1 MKFSVTLSSVKFG
14 LIAALLV
21 LFSTLNPTQAAN
33 YEEIDWVA
41 LMPEDDLSALLN
53 RPEFLNDIADGSAAD
68 SVDDFASK
76 QLEDEQ
82 AQRYQQALVSTRVIE
97 AFDGKAIRIP
107 GFIVPLEQN
116 DEQKA
121 TAFFVV
127 PYFGACLHMPPP
139 PPNQI
144 LYVEY
149 KEGIAVENLYDPY
162 WFEGTVKIDNHE
174 SALGTSAYSL
184 VLEDEQAQRYQQALV
199 STRVIEA
206 FDGKAIRIP
215 GFIVPLEQNDEQK
228 ATAFFVVPYFGAC
241 LHMPP
246 PPPNQILYVEYK
258 EGIAVENL
266 YDPYW
271 FEGTVKIDN
280 HESALGTSAY
290 SLVLDSFALYEE

>member
-1 MKFSVTLSSVKFG
+1 MKFSVALSSVKFG

-116 DEQKA
+116 DDQKA
-121 TAFFVV
+121 KAFLVV

-149 KEGIAVENLYDPY
+149 E
-162 WFEGTVKIDNHE
+162 
-174 SALGTSAYSL
+174 
-184 VLEDEQAQRYQQALV
+184 
-199 STRVIEA
+199 
-206 FDGKAIRIP
+206 
-215 GFIVPLEQNDEQK
+215 
-228 ATAFFVVPYFGAC
+228 
-241 LHMPP
+241 
-246 PPPNQILYVEYK
+246 

>member
-1 MKFSVTLSSVKFG
+1 MKLSVTLSGVKFG

-21 LFSTLNPTQAAN
+21 LTSTFNLASAAV

-68 SVDDFASK
+68 SIDDFASK

-82 AQRYQQALVSTRVIE
+82 AQRYQQALVSTRVIDE
-97 AFDGKAIRIP
+97 FDGKAIRIP

-116 DEQKA
+116 EEQKA

-149 KEGIAVENLYDPY
+149 KEGV
-162 WFEGTVKIDNHE
+162 
-174 SALGTSAYSL
+174 
-184 VLEDEQAQRYQQALV
+184 
-199 STRVIEA
+199 
-206 FDGKAIRIP
+206 
-215 GFIVPLEQNDEQK
+215 
-228 ATAFFVVPYFGAC
+228 
-241 LHMPP
+241 
-246 PPPNQILYVEYK
+246 
-258 EGIAVENL
+258 AVENL

-290 SLVLDSFALYEE
+290 SLVLDSFTLYEE

>member
-116 DEQKA
+116 E
-121 TAFFVV
+121 
-127 PYFGACLHMPPP
+127 
-139 PPNQI
+139 
-144 LYVEY
+144 
-149 KEGIAVENLYDPY
+149 
-162 WFEGTVKIDNHE
+162 
-174 SALGTSAYSL
+174 
-184 VLEDEQAQRYQQALV
+184 
-199 STRVIEA
+199 
-206 FDGKAIRIP
+206 
-215 GFIVPLEQNDEQK
+215 EQK

>member
-1 MKFSVTLSSVKFG
+1 MKLSATLSNVKFG

-184 VLEDEQAQRYQQALV
+184 VL
-199 STRVIEA
+199 
-206 FDGKAIRIP
+206 
-215 GFIVPLEQNDEQK
+215 
-228 ATAFFVVPYFGAC
+228 
-241 LHMPP
+241 
-246 PPPNQILYVEYK
+246 
-258 EGIAVENL
+258 
-266 YDPYW
+266 
-271 FEGTVKIDN
+271 
-280 HESALGTSAY
+280 
-290 SLVLDSFALYEE
+290 DSFALYEE

>member
-1 MKFSVTLSSVKFG
+1 MKLSATLFSVKFG

-107 GFIVPLEQN
+107 GFVVPLEQN
-116 DEQKA
+116 E
-121 TAFFVV
+121 
-127 PYFGACLHMPPP
+127 
-139 PPNQI
+139 
-144 LYVEY
+144 
-149 KEGIAVENLYDPY
+149 
-162 WFEGTVKIDNHE
+162 
-174 SALGTSAYSL
+174 
-184 VLEDEQAQRYQQALV
+184 
-199 STRVIEA
+199 
-206 FDGKAIRIP
+206 
-215 GFIVPLEQNDEQK
+215 EQK

>member
-1 MKFSVTLSSVKFG
+1 MKLSATLSSVKFG

-82 AQRYQQALVSTRVIE
+82 AQRYQQALVSTRVIDG
-97 AFDGKAIRIP
+97 FNGKAIRIP
-107 GFIVPLEQN
+107 GFVVPLEQN
-116 DEQKA
+116 EEQKA

-149 KEGIAVENLYDPY
+149 KEGIEVENLYDPY
-162 WFEGTVKIDNHE
+162 WFEGTI
-174 SALGTSAYSL
+174 
-184 VLEDEQAQRYQQALV
+184 
-199 STRVIEA
+199 
-206 FDGKAIRIP
+206 
-215 GFIVPLEQNDEQK
+215 
-228 ATAFFVVPYFGAC
+228 
-241 LHMPP
+241 
-246 PPPNQILYVEYK
+246 
-258 EGIAVENL
+258 
-266 YDPYW
+266 
-271 FEGTVKIDN
+271 KIDN

>member
-149 KEGIAVENLYDPY
+149 KEGIAV
-162 WFEGTVKIDNHE
+162 K
-174 SALGTSAYSL
+174 
-184 VLEDEQAQRYQQALV
+184 
-199 STRVIEA
+199 
-206 FDGKAIRIP
+206 
-215 GFIVPLEQNDEQK
+215 
-228 ATAFFVVPYFGAC
+228 
-241 LHMPP
+241 
-246 PPPNQILYVEYK
+246 
-258 EGIAVENL
+258 NL

>member
-149 KEGIAVENLYDPY
+149 
-162 WFEGTVKIDNHE
+162 
-174 SALGTSAYSL
+174 
-184 VLEDEQAQRYQQALV
+184 ED
-199 STRVIEA
+199 
-206 FDGKAIRIP
+206 
-215 GFIVPLEQNDEQK
+215 
-228 ATAFFVVPYFGAC
+228 
-241 LHMPP
+241 
-246 PPPNQILYVEYK
+246 
-258 EGIAVENL
+258 GIAVENL

>member
-21 LFSTLNPTQAAN
+21 LLSTLNPTQAAN

-76 QLEDEQ
+76 
-82 AQRYQQALVSTRVIE
+82 R
-97 AFDGKAIRIP
+97 
-107 GFIVPLEQN
+107 
-116 DEQKA
+116 
-121 TAFFVV
+121 
-127 PYFGACLHMPPP
+127 
-139 PPNQI
+139 
-144 LYVEY
+144 
-149 KEGIAVENLYDPY
+149 
-162 WFEGTVKIDNHE
+162 
-174 SALGTSAYSL
+174 
-184 VLEDEQAQRYQQALV
+184 LEDEQAQRYQQALV

>member
-53 RPEFLNDIADGSAAD
+53 RPEFLNYIADGSAAD

-162 WFEGTVKIDNHE
+162 WFK
-174 SALGTSAYSL
+174 
-184 VLEDEQAQRYQQALV
+184 
-199 STRVIEA
+199 
-206 FDGKAIRIP
+206 
-215 GFIVPLEQNDEQK
+215 
-228 ATAFFVVPYFGAC
+228 
-241 LHMPP
+241 
-246 PPPNQILYVEYK
+246 
-258 EGIAVENL
+258 
-266 YDPYW
+266 
-271 FEGTVKIDN
+271 GTVKIDN

>member
-1 MKFSVTLSSVKFG
+1 VKSSVTLSGVKFG

-21 LFSTLNPTQAAN
+21 LTSTLNLASAAD

-68 SVDDFASK
+68 SIDDFASK

-82 AQRYQQALVSTRVIE
+82 AQRYQQALVSTRVIDE
-97 AFDGKAIRIP
+97 FDGKAIRIP

-116 DEQKA
+116 EEQKA

-149 KEGIAVENLYDPY
+149 KEGV
-162 WFEGTVKIDNHE
+162 
-174 SALGTSAYSL
+174 
-184 VLEDEQAQRYQQALV
+184 
-199 STRVIEA
+199 
-206 FDGKAIRIP
+206 
-215 GFIVPLEQNDEQK
+215 
-228 ATAFFVVPYFGAC
+228 
-241 LHMPP
+241 
-246 PPPNQILYVEYK
+246 
-258 EGIAVENL
+258 AVENL

-290 SLVLDSFALYEE
+290 SLVLDSFTLYEE

>member
-1 MKFSVTLSSVKFG
+1 VKFSVTLSSVKFG

-149 KEGIAVENLYDPY
+149 E
-162 WFEGTVKIDNHE
+162 
-174 SALGTSAYSL
+174 
-184 VLEDEQAQRYQQALV
+184 
-199 STRVIEA
+199 
-206 FDGKAIRIP
+206 
-215 GFIVPLEQNDEQK
+215 
-228 ATAFFVVPYFGAC
+228 
-241 LHMPP
+241 
-246 PPPNQILYVEYK
+246 

>member
-1 MKFSVTLSSVKFG
+1 MKFSVTLSSTKFG

-184 VLEDEQAQRYQQALV
+184 VL
-199 STRVIEA
+199 
-206 FDGKAIRIP
+206 
-215 GFIVPLEQNDEQK
+215 
-228 ATAFFVVPYFGAC
+228 
-241 LHMPP
+241 
-246 PPPNQILYVEYK
+246 
-258 EGIAVENL
+258 
-266 YDPYW
+266 
-271 FEGTVKIDN
+271 
-280 HESALGTSAY
+280 
-290 SLVLDSFALYEE
+290 DSFALYEE

>member
-1 MKFSVTLSSVKFG
+1 MKLSATLSSVKFG

-174 SALGTSAYSL
+174 SALGS
-184 VLEDEQAQRYQQALV
+184 
-199 STRVIEA
+199 
-206 FDGKAIRIP
+206 
-215 GFIVPLEQNDEQK
+215 
-228 ATAFFVVPYFGAC
+228 
-241 LHMPP
+241 
-246 PPPNQILYVEYK
+246 
-258 EGIAVENL
+258 
-266 YDPYW
+266 
-271 FEGTVKIDN
+271 
-280 HESALGTSAY
+280 SAY

>member
-174 SALGTSAYSL
+174 SALGTSS
-184 VLEDEQAQRYQQALV
+184 
-199 STRVIEA
+199 
-206 FDGKAIRIP
+206 
-215 GFIVPLEQNDEQK
+215 
-228 ATAFFVVPYFGAC
+228 
-241 LHMPP
+241 
-246 PPPNQILYVEYK
+246 
-258 EGIAVENL
+258 
-266 YDPYW
+266 
-271 FEGTVKIDN
+271 
-280 HESALGTSAY
+280 Y

>member
-1 MKFSVTLSSVKFG
+1 MKLSATLSNVKFG
-14 LIAALLV
+14 LIAALLIS
-21 LFSTLNPTQAAN
+21 FGALNPILAAD

-68 SVDDFASK
+68 SIDDFASR
-76 QLEDEQ
+76 Q
-82 AQRYQQALVSTRVIE
+82 
-97 AFDGKAIRIP
+97 
-107 GFIVPLEQN
+107 
-116 DEQKA
+116 
-121 TAFFVV
+121 
-127 PYFGACLHMPPP
+127 
-139 PPNQI
+139 
-144 LYVEY
+144 
-149 KEGIAVENLYDPY
+149 
-162 WFEGTVKIDNHE
+162 
-174 SALGTSAYSL
+174 
-184 VLEDEQAQRYQQALV
+184 LEDEQAQRYQQALV

>member
-1 MKFSVTLSSVKFG
+1 VKFSVTLSSVKFG

-33 YEEIDWVA
+33 YEEIDWVS

-184 VLEDEQAQRYQQALV
+184 VL
-199 STRVIEA
+199 
-206 FDGKAIRIP
+206 
-215 GFIVPLEQNDEQK
+215 
-228 ATAFFVVPYFGAC
+228 
-241 LHMPP
+241 
-246 PPPNQILYVEYK
+246 
-258 EGIAVENL
+258 
-266 YDPYW
+266 
-271 FEGTVKIDN
+271 
-280 HESALGTSAY
+280 
-290 SLVLDSFALYEE
+290 DSFALYEE

>member
-33 YEEIDWVA
+33 YEEIYWVA

-184 VLEDEQAQRYQQALV
+184 VL
-199 STRVIEA
+199 
-206 FDGKAIRIP
+206 
-215 GFIVPLEQNDEQK
+215 
-228 ATAFFVVPYFGAC
+228 
-241 LHMPP
+241 
-246 PPPNQILYVEYK
+246 
-258 EGIAVENL
+258 
-266 YDPYW
+266 
-271 FEGTVKIDN
+271 
-280 HESALGTSAY
+280 
-290 SLVLDSFALYEE
+290 DSFALYEE

>member
-1 MKFSVTLSSVKFG
+1 MKSSVTLSGVKFG
-14 LIAALLV
+14 LIAALSV
-21 LFSTLNPTQAAN
+21 LISTLNLALAAD

-53 RPEFLNDIADGSAAD
+53 RPEILNNIADGSAAD
-68 SVDDFASK
+68 SIDDFASK

-82 AQRYQQALVSTRVIE
+82 AQRYQQALVSTRVIDE
-97 AFDGKAIRIP
+97 FDGKAIRIP

-116 DEQKA
+116 EEQKA

-149 KEGIAVENLYDPY
+149 KEGV
-162 WFEGTVKIDNHE
+162 
-174 SALGTSAYSL
+174 
-184 VLEDEQAQRYQQALV
+184 
-199 STRVIEA
+199 
-206 FDGKAIRIP
+206 
-215 GFIVPLEQNDEQK
+215 
-228 ATAFFVVPYFGAC
+228 
-241 LHMPP
+241 
-246 PPPNQILYVEYK
+246 
-258 EGIAVENL
+258 AVENL

-290 SLVLDSFALYEE
+290 SLVLDSVTLYEE

>member
-1 MKFSVTLSSVKFG
+1 MFTRFKQG
-14 LIAALLV
+14 LIAFFILVVATVNVAL
-21 LFSTLNPTQAAN
+21 AAE

-68 SVDDFASK
+68 SVESFTSK

-82 AQRYQQALVSTRVIE
+82 AQRYQAALVSTRVIKE
-97 AFDGKAIRIP
+97 FDGKAIRIP

-116 DEQKA
+116 DDQEA
-121 TAFFVV
+121 TTFFVV

-174 SALGTSAYSL
+174 SALGTSAYTL
-184 VLEDEQAQRYQQALV
+184 
-199 STRVIEA
+199 
-206 FDGKAIRIP
+206 K
-215 GFIVPLEQNDEQK
+215 
-228 ATAFFVVPYFGAC
+228 
-241 LHMPP
+241 
-246 PPPNQILYVEYK
+246 
-258 EGIAVENL
+258 
-266 YDPYW
+266 
-271 FEGTVKIDN
+271 
-280 HESALGTSAY
+280 
-290 SLVLDSFALYEE
+290 LDSFALYEE

>member
-14 LIAALLV
+14 LIAALLI

-184 VLEDEQAQRYQQALV
+184 VL
-199 STRVIEA
+199 
-206 FDGKAIRIP
+206 
-215 GFIVPLEQNDEQK
+215 
-228 ATAFFVVPYFGAC
+228 
-241 LHMPP
+241 
-246 PPPNQILYVEYK
+246 
-258 EGIAVENL
+258 
-266 YDPYW
+266 
-271 FEGTVKIDN
+271 
-280 HESALGTSAY
+280 
-290 SLVLDSFALYEE
+290 DSFALYEE

>member
-21 LFSTLNPTQAAN
+21 LFSALNPTQAAN

-68 SVDDFASK
+68 SIDDFASK

-116 DEQKA
+116 E
-121 TAFFVV
+121 
-127 PYFGACLHMPPP
+127 
-139 PPNQI
+139 
-144 LYVEY
+144 
-149 KEGIAVENLYDPY
+149 
-162 WFEGTVKIDNHE
+162 
-174 SALGTSAYSL
+174 
-184 VLEDEQAQRYQQALV
+184 
-199 STRVIEA
+199 
-206 FDGKAIRIP
+206 
-215 GFIVPLEQNDEQK
+215 EQK